1 MNKDNQLISE
11 RYKTILLKE
20 NEQKGLTREH
30 IEEYAYIKDIDLKIN
45 DLNKI
50 GDPEWGYWTQE
61 DRDNWRKF
69 AEYYAGERGVFGRF
83 VEMENM
89 SDEDLQNEISVYNQ
103 DRYENFFW
111 DLYEKLGLKDKEKL
125 NEIGGEVD
133 NLYWYF
139 KKSLPKDFNKDLEE
153 ANKRLFS

>member
-20 NEQKGLTREH
+20 NEQKVLTKEDIEH
-30 IEEYAYIKDIDLKIN
+30 YAYIKDIDLKIN

-69 AEYYAGERGVFGRF
+69 AEDYAGERGVFGRG
-83 VEMENM
+83 VEMENL
-89 SDEDLQNEISVYNQ
+89 SDEDLQFEIQKYNQ

-139 KKSLPKDFNKDLEE
+139 KKYPRDFDKDLEE
-153 ANKRLFS
+153 ANKRLFF